1 MHLACSQSGS
11 RANNDAQ
18 NLPDSPHLDSYQL
31 NHHAQG
37 DDLRSPRLGSF
48 RRVLVADL
56 RGLGRSPPS
65 EPQFSCDDIAG
76 SYDATFSN
84 SCGGFG
90 IVILAQVGCTFS
102 GLIPGFGGGTIAG
115 QINGRTATFTLFFAA
130 PCSGSASGTATVSRT
145 AISGTFTGGA
155 TGFGCCNSVSGSFVL
170 TR

>member
-1 MHLACSQSGS
+1 MLKIFRTRLTSTHTSSIIPRKAMTS
-11 RANNDAQ
+11 A
-18 NLPDSPHLDSYQL
+18 
-31 NHHAQG
+31 
-37 DDLRSPRLGSF
+37 LRVSALFSAF
-48 RRVLVADL
+48 LSL
-56 RGLGRSPPS
+56 TSCGLGRSSPS

-84 SCGGFG
+84 SCGGSGSG

-130 PCSGSASGTATVSRT
+130 PCSGSAAGTATVSRT
-145 AISGTFTGGA
+145 AISGTYAGGA
-155 TGFGCCNSVSGSFVL
+155 TGFGCCNPVSGSFSL